1 MGRNKSILIFVNSY
15 QQGHRRRLGWSG
27 LNWTT
32 FPLTPALLGVAVIA
46 QLIPVQ
52 GPTNTA
58 HVGQSHVE
66 TYEMAENSV
75 KQSFGCPSH
84 KNFSLFNQHIF
95 HKLHLRNM
103 WLVRLENSQK
113 SEACV
118 VRGKGQ
124 KRWNSVVWQL
134 KFQHFCE
141 GKGRAKLPDPLS
153 FWAEKGEHG
162 ITSQRQLACSDYI
175 PNLDAS

>member
-1 MGRNKSILIFVNSY
+1 MGENKSILIFVNPY

-58 HVGQSHVE
+58 HVGRSHVE
-66 TYEMAENSV
+66 TYKMAENSA
-75 KQSFGCPSH
+75 KQSFGCPH

-95 HKLHLRNM
+95 HKLHLRNV

-118 VRGKGQ
+118 VQGEGQRKVELGSLVAEIPTILRREGEGQAPRPFQLLGRG
-124 KRWNSVVWQL
+124 
-134 KFQHFCE
+134 
-141 GKGRAKLPDPLS
+141 GRAWHHIVATISML
-153 FWAEKGEHG
+153 
-162 ITSQRQLACSDYI
+162 
-175 PNLDAS
+175 